1 MAEQKAQKMSNKV
14 YMPLIRRG
22 IQILCFIF
30 IPSLFIQI
38 FNSIKAVIFLL
49 IHQQSTVSVVLP
61 DIVLLAAV
69 TVVTL
74 IAGRFFCGWMCAF
87 GSMGDFIYRFPRFI
101 FGKKNTRNR
110 IPRTID
116 VILKGV
122 KYILF
127 ALFVIMIWGF
137 ELVSIPQ
144 GTDPWAVFGMLASFG
159 NWPSLTTLVQG
170 WMIATFIL
178 MAIIIASFFWE
189 RFFCRYLCPLGA
201 YFAIIS
207 RLRPVN
213 IRKDRKNCGKCRLCT
228 VKCSM
233 GIPLDNMDQV
243 TTGECINCME
253 CVRVCPSS
261 NAHLDLDEKK
271 KNVIVAGTLSCALIS
286 GAYYLGNLY
295 DTMQPAETTVAGTQ
309 TSNSSYSNLA
319 DGIYTGSGMGF
330 RGETTVE
337 VTLESGVITNVDITA
352 ASDDAEY
359 LNKASGTIISEV
371 IAGQTTDVDTVSG
384 ATYSSNGI
392 ISAIA
397 NALSNNNQT
406 ETGSRQDT
414 ASVSASAGQSL
425 ETDTQQEA
433 ASTQADS
440 ALQATASSSADA
452 SDTQLQD
459 GTYNGSGTGFRGETD
474 VTVTVAGGK
483 ITDIRI
489 DSYQDDEQ
497 FFGRAEST
505 IIQEIIDNQS
515 VNVDAVSGATYSSNG
530 IKEAVANALSLDY
543 TSSAVQS
550 KGRGGFR
557 HE

>member
-1 MAEQKAQKMSNKV
+1 MAEQKIQKMVNKV
-14 YMPLIRRG
+14 YIPLIRRG

-38 FNSIKAVIFLL
+38 FNSIKAVILLL
-49 IHQQSTVSVVLP
+49 IHQQGTFSAVLP

-87 GSMGDFIYRFPRFI
+87 GSMGDFLYRFPRFI
-101 FGKKNTRNR
+101 LGKKNTRNR
-110 IPRTID
+110 IPGTVD

-127 ALFVIMIWGF
+127 ALFVILIWG
-137 ELVSIPQ
+137 LQIVSIPQ
-144 GTDPWAVFGMLASFG
+144 GTDPWAVFGMLVSFG
-159 NWPSLTTLVQG
+159 NWPSLATLVQG
-170 WMIATFIL
+170 WMIAFFIL
-178 MAIIIASFFWE
+178 MGIMIASIFSE

-201 YFAIIS
+201 YFAMIS
-207 RLRPVN
+207 RLRPVT

-233 GIPLDNMDQV
+233 GIPLDQMDQV

-261 NAHLDLDEKK
+261 NAHLDMDEKK

-295 DTMQPAETTVAGTQ
+295 DTMQQTEETATAAQ
-309 TSNSSYSNLA
+309 TTNSSYAYLS
-319 DGIYTGSGMGF
+319 DGTYTGSGMGF

-337 VTLESGVITNVDITA
+337 VTLESGIITNIDITA

-371 IAGQTTDVDTVSG
+371 IAGQRTDVDTVSG

-392 ISAIA
+392 ISAIE
-397 NALSNNNQT
+397 NALSNNQA
-406 ETGSRQDT
+406 ETGGTQT
-414 ASVSASAGQSL
+414 VQSQ
-425 ETDTQQEA
+425 EADTQQETA
-433 ASTQADS
+433 NTQTDS
-440 ALQATASSSADA
+440 ALQAETNSSDA
-452 SDTQLQD
+452 ETSDSQLQD
-459 GTYNGSGTGFRGETD
+459 GTYSGSGTGFRGETN

-483 ITDIRI
+483 ISDITI

-505 IIQEIIDNQS
+505 IIQEIIANQS

-543 TSSAVQS
+543 TPSTVQNE
-550 KGRGGFR
+550 GRGGFR
-557 HE
+557 H

>member
-1 MAEQKAQKMSNKV
+1 MAEQKIQKMVNKV
-14 YMPLIRRG
+14 YIPLIRRG

-38 FNSIKAVIFLL
+38 FNSIKAVILLL
-49 IHQQSTVSVVLP
+49 IHQQGTFSAVLP

-87 GSMGDFIYRFPRFI
+87 GSMGDFLYRFPRFI

-110 IPRTID
+110 IPGTVD

-127 ALFVIMIWGF
+127 ALFVILIWG
-137 ELVSIPQ
+137 LQIVSIPQ
-144 GTDPWAVFGMLASFG
+144 GTDPWVVFGMLVSFG
-159 NWPSLTTLVQG
+159 NWPSLATLAQG
-170 WMIATFIL
+170 WMIAVFIL
-178 MAIIIASFFWE
+178 MGIMIASIFSE

-201 YFAIIS
+201 YFAMIS
-207 RLRPVN
+207 RLRPVT
-213 IRKDRKNCGKCRLCT
+213 IRKDRKNCGKCRLCK

-233 GIPLDNMDQV
+233 GIPLDQMDQV

-261 NAHLDLDEKK
+261 NAHLDMDEKK

-295 DTMQPAETTVAGTQ
+295 DTMQQTEETATAAQ
-309 TSNSSYSNLA
+309 TTNSSYAYLS
-319 DGIYTGSGMGF
+319 DGTYTGSGMGF

-337 VTLESGVITNVDITA
+337 VTLESGVITNIDITA

-359 LNKASGTIISEV
+359 LNKASGTIISEI
-371 IAGQTTDVDTVSG
+371 IAGQNTDVDTVSG

-392 ISAIA
+392 ITAVK
-397 NALSNNNQT
+397 NALAAQTQANNTQDSAQT
-406 ETGSRQDT
+406 ARSQDTDIQNDQTGIQSDT
-414 ASVSASAGQSL
+414 ASQSESVSSEAGTSNV
-425 ETDTQQEA
+425 
-433 ASTQADS
+433 
-440 ALQATASSSADA
+440 
-452 SDTQLQD
+452 QLQD
-459 GTYNGSGTGFRGETD
+459 GTYTGSGTGFRGETN

-483 ITDIRI
+483 ISDITI

-505 IIQEIIDNQS
+505 IIQEIIANQS

-530 IKEAVANALSLDY
+530 IKEAVANALSLNY
-543 TSSAVQS
+543 TPSTVQNE
-550 KGRGGFR
+550 GRGGLR
-557 HE
+557 H

>member
-1 MAEQKAQKMSNKV
+1 MAEQKTQKMMNKV
-14 YMPLIRRG
+14 YIPLIRRG

-49 IHQQSTVSVVLP
+49 IHQQGTFSAVLP
-61 DIVLLAAV
+61 DIILLAAV

-74 IAGRFFCGWMCAF
+74 IGGRFFCGWMCAF
-87 GSMGDFIYRFPRFI
+87 GSMGDFLYRFPRFI
-101 FGKKNTRNR
+101 LGKKNTRNR
-110 IPRTID
+110 IPETVD

-122 KYILF
+122 KYIIF
-127 ALFVIMIWGF
+127 ALFVIMIWGL
-137 ELVSIPQ
+137 EIVSIPQ
-144 GTDPWAVFGMLASFG
+144 GTDPWAVFGMLVSFG
-159 NWPSLTTLVQG
+159 NWPSLATLAQG
-170 WMIATFIL
+170 WIIAAFIL
-178 MAIIIASFFWE
+178 MGIMIASIFSE

-201 YFAIIS
+201 YFAMIS
-207 RLRPVN
+207 RLRPVT
-213 IRKDRKNCGKCRLCT
+213 IRKDRKNCGKCRLCK

-233 GIPLDNMDQV
+233 GIPLDHMDQV

-253 CVRVCPSS
+253 CIKVCPSS
-261 NAHLDLDEKK
+261 NAHLDMDEKK

-295 DTMQPAETTVAGTQ
+295 DTMQQTEETATAAQ
-309 TSNSSYSNLA
+309 TTNSSYAYLS
-319 DGIYTGSGMGF
+319 DGTYTGSGMGF

-337 VTLESGVITNVDITA
+337 VTLESGIITNIDITA

-371 IAGQTTDVDTVSG
+371 IAGQSTDVDTVSG

-392 ISAIA
+392 ISAIE
-397 NALSNNNQT
+397 NALSNNQA
-406 ETGSRQDT
+406 ETGSTQT
-414 ASVSASAGQSL
+414 AQSQ
-425 ETDTQQEA
+425 EADTQQEA

-440 ALQATASSSADA
+440 ALQAATTSSASEA
-452 SDTQLQD
+452 SNSQLQD
-459 GTYNGSGTGFRGETD
+459 GTYSGSGTGFRGETD

-483 ITDIRI
+483 ITDITI

-543 TSSAVQS
+543 TPSAIQS
-550 KGRGGFR
+550 EGHGGFR
-557 HE
+557 N